1 MSWLNPFAR
10 GDPFARDPFAPAPA
24 ARQNA
29 SAPPARPP
37 GGGPSSLTTPS
48 TKVTAPQHVPLSH
61 RLVMRQQQRTPAAPD
76 EEIEDVDDWPSPQPP
91 PPQASTSPLG
101 APPQFAP
108 PSASASQHH
117 QQQAHQPPPPPPP
130 AASPLGAPFTPA
142 AAAPS
147 AAWSGVVQTW
157 GGGGAR
163 SGLVSG
169 LALSAE
175 QRGEALAAGR
185 GPSRGGGRRAAGAFG
200 GRVAKAQAALAHEVQ
215 LLHVKHAIL
224 GGMPAAAHAVRG
236 AMADPEARY
245 LVLRLRRVLAAA
257 PLVSA
262 ECELLEAPAHGAPA
276 LRHHDGGA
284 DGGGGGGGAPL
295 VRVMLQRHSFERACG
310 HGAAGRTFVVFAPW
324 HEVGGVLL
332 AQLCEPVDATP
343 ALMAPPGAPATP
355 AAASH
360 RGAF

>member
-48 TKVTAPQHVPLSH
+48 TKVTAAQHVPLSH

-130 AASPLGAPFTPA
+130 AASPLGAPFTPAA

-262 ECELLEAPAHGAPA
+262 ECELLDAPAHGAPA

-284 DGGGGGGGAPL
+284 DGGGGGGAPL